1 MTKDEL
7 ITWAKANGFTEDR
20 FGHLQKANGT
30 SRYRLKLSSIA
41 ARYEVT
47 TSAGCYARM
56 RHPPAMPNPGLCRMA
71 RGEGRGSCGGHG
83 RRRAQVLL
91 RSGIVRVPVIGF
103 SGTPEVGRLGDT
115 GSVWLPPGTSS

>member
-41 ARYEVT
+41 ARYEVK
-47 TSAGCYARM
+47 TSAGWLR
-56 RHPPAMPNPGLCRMA
+56 
-71 RGEGRGSCGGHG
+71 
-83 RRRAQVLL
+83 L
-91 RSGIVRVPVIGF
+91 RSGYYKNINITADGK
-103 SGTPEVGRLGDT
+103 LGGMT
-115 GSVWLPPGTSS
+115 Q